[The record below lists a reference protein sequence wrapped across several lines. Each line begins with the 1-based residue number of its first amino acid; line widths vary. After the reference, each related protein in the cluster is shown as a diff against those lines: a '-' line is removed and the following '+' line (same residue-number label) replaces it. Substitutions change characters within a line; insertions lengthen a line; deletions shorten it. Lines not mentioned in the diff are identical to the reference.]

1 MTRRRGLRT
10 TCIGAVLFM
19 AVACFSKQV
28 PQAMLSSADQ
38 NPAQDKAG
46 ASKNENSGNQP
57 GFQLR
62 TPRYLL
68 RPDDVLDLSF
78 EFSPE
83 FNQTVSVQPDG
94 YVSLRGIGEM
104 HVAGKTIPE
113 LNEALLIAYEKI
125 LHDPVIVATLKEFE
139 KPYFIAGGQ
148 VSHPGKYEL
157 RGDTTVTEAV
167 AMAGGFSQIA
177 RHSQV
182 LLFRRVSDGWTETQ
196 ILNVKKMLG
205 EKNLREDLHIKPG
218 DMIFVPQNRISKIER
233 FLPTPRAL
241 LYFNPTQF

>member
-1 MTRRRGLRT
+1 
-10 TCIGAVLFM
+10 M

-113 LNEALLIAYEKI
+113 LN
-125 LHDPVIVATLKEFE
+125 
-139 KPYFIAGGQ
+139 
-148 VSHPGKYEL
+148 
-157 RGDTTVTEAV
+157 
-167 AMAGGFSQIA
+167 
-177 RHSQV
+177 
-182 LLFRRVSDGWTETQ
+182 
-196 ILNVKKMLG
+196 
-205 EKNLREDLHIKPG
+205 
-218 DMIFVPQNRISKIER
+218 
-233 FLPTPRAL
+233 
-241 LYFNPTQF
+241 